1 MSLLPSG
8 LSAFYCFRGVAL
20 ITMEVTSMRMKTKD
34 DAEVSE
40 ESLSSYLQNLM
51 SETNKSLFGKN
62 QPTNKKTPHKNN
74 DFLGSPVVKTPSFKC
89 RECGFD
95 PWSRS

>member
-74 DFLGSPVVKTPSFKC
+74 DFLGSPVVKTPSFRC
-89 RECGFD
+89 RGPGIN
-95 PWSRS
+95 PWSRN